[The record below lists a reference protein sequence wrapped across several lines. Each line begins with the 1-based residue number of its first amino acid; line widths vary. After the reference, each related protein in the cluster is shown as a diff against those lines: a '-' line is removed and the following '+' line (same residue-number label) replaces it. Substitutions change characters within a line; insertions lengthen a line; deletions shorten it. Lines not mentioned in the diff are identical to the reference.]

1 MTVPFSARS
10 HVFSGFRSFPTA
22 ICCKQQTIHNST
34 KMQIV
39 GGDPS
44 SSATIQRGRRQRRR
58 RGRYA
63 SPVMILAS
71 FCKNHRAPCNGPS
84 VERNYRFDRY
94 IVAPLLSLRVLLRFR
109 FDFCHNRFRSIHNDL
124 IQFPLHRIEVK
135 NASQK
140 LHYVIIGQNVWCF
153 KE

>member
-10 HVFSGFRSFPTA
+10 SWCSLRFISNHMIAVGVVETQTA
-22 ICCKQQTIHNST
+22 SL
-34 KMQIV
+34 
-39 GGDPS
+39 
-44 SSATIQRGRRQRRR
+44 QRGRRHSRR

-71 FCKNHRAPCNGPS
+71 FCKNHRAFRRKLS
-84 VERNYRFDRY
+84 AERNYRLARY

-109 FDFCHNRFRSIHNDL
+109 FDFCHNRFFSIHNDL
-124 IQFPLHRIEVK
+124 VQFPLHRIEVK

-140 LHYVIIGQNVWCF
+140 LHYVIVSQNVWCF

>member
-10 HVFSGFRSFPTA
+10 TWCVIAVGVGKTQTA
-22 ICCKQQTIHNST
+22 SL
-34 KMQIV
+34 
-39 GGDPS
+39 
-44 SSATIQRGRRQRRR
+44 QRGRRHRRR
-58 RGRYA
+58 RGRSA

-71 FCKNHRAPCNGPS
+71 FCKNHRAFRRKLS
-84 VERNYRFDRY
+84 AERNYRLDRY

-140 LHYVIIGQNVWCF
+140 PHHVIIGKNVWRF